1 MCPKQFK
8 AFTLLELLV
17 GMILSGIVLTATFT
31 AYRITTKQYET
42 YSSKSK
48 SITEISFFVSQLQ
61 ADFSNATTII
71 QNSENTFQLQSG
83 KRILEYKFAA
93 KNVLRNDFK
102 QIDTFNVA
110 VTGVEAFYKSEKVNT
125 ENSEVDELHIR
136 INFEGK
142 TEKKIFLKTKDPK
155 AEIDKAE
162 SELK

>member
-1 MCPKQFK
+1 MRHKKFK

-48 SITEISFFVSQLQ
+48 AITEISFFVSRLQ

-71 QNSENTFQLQSG
+71 QHSENSIQLQSE
-83 KRILEYKFAA
+83 KRMLEYRFTAA
-93 KNVLRNDFK
+93 TVLRNDFNR
-102 QIDTFNVA
+102 IDTFNVS
-110 VTGVEAFYKSEKVNT
+110 VSGMEALYKSEKVNT
-125 ENSEVDELHIR
+125 ADSEIDELQLQ

-142 TEKKIFLKTKDPK
+142 TEKKVYLKTKNPK

-162 SELK
+162 AEFN

>member
-1 MCPKQFK
+1 MCHKQLK

-48 SITEISFFVSQLQ
+48 AITEISFFASQLQ
-61 ADFSNATTII
+61 ADFSNATII
-71 QNSENTFQLQSG
+71 IHNSENTIQLQSD
-83 KRILEYKFAA
+83 KRILEYRFSTKY
-93 KNVLRNDFK
+93 VLRNDFK
-102 QIDTFNVA
+102 QIDTFKVA
-110 VTGVEAFYKSEKVNT
+110 VTGIEAFYKSGKVLA
-125 ENSEVDELHIR
+125 ENAEADELHLR